1 MQSMNKKRIAA
12 AQRNVA
18 RLSHILLPGVFCF
31 VFLFFAG
38 VESFAFGKKQAK
50 SSPAA
55 AVEETTDEADTLA
68 DSTTL
73 HTAPLTTIER
83 IEALIGEGNIEET
96 KTAFVSMNE
105 PNAVNGQGRNAVHF
119 AAADANSELADF
131 FIRLG
136 TDPDRQDND
145 GYTPLNI
152 SSELL
157 DNAVASVL
165 VRAGAF
171 IHHSPAGT
179 ESPAV
184 KAIKSGDDA
193 FLRALLTPEAMLS
206 TDGEGR
212 TVLHLASEAGMPPA
226 VTVILTS
233 GDDTTRL
240 ELVNKRDRTDRT
252 ALDYAF
258 LHRDSR
264 EHATVAEILI
274 QAGGFSSD
282 PFFLYFAPVVR
293 SLNFNQRAA
302 DGNSALHYA
311 VKERYSGFTLFLL
324 DHLADPNIKNTAG
337 DTALHESAR
346 IGDID
351 IMRALLDH
359 GANVNIQDGQ
369 GNTAMHIAIP
379 VDVHRA
385 ALELLFSYRANPNLR
400 DERGDSPAHIIVG
413 LNRPPDILETLL
425 KNGADVTIHNIEGK
439 TPLFLAVE
447 QNRTALLPLLVRY
460 NSDIFALTNDGKT
473 PFGLALGGNKEA
485 LNYLITGETVLQNDT
500 NGNTPLLV
508 AVQSAVDVEIVQR
521 ILDRN
526 ALVNARNQ
534 EGDTALH
541 VAVRQNLAAIG
552 DLLVARGADVFAQN
566 AKGES
571 PIYLTFYSP
580 GDIRVYSP
588 NDIRDWMLTPPVL
601 TARDGLGNTLLH
613 YATQWKL
620 NSAIPLIA
628 SKGASLE
635 AANVTGETP
644 LFIAVKIDSSPT
656 VQALLT
662 AGASISGRDTLGN
675 TALHTAV
682 RWNALSAAETLISAK
697 IDINAYNLYGKTP
710 LHDAVRLGVFGMEVL
725 LVDSGAYLEARD
737 RDGNTPLAE
746 AVLKGS
752 FRSSEHLINSG
763 ANVSTRNNNGDTPLL
778 VAVEMERSDLV
789 GLLLDKQAQI
799 HAKDADGESPF
810 TVALKTSPRMMLTLL
825 AKGRDQTDDTGR
837 TPLHIALSYNMP
849 ETDIETIAN
858 WQGNTSAVDSEG
870 RTALRYAVDRANW
883 DAAKFLANDGANVF
897 SIARDGKTPAE
908 ITLATENR
916 DAVRAVFGGKAIG
929 SRDPE
934 GNNILHYAARTST
947 ASIVSLLIELG
958 ADKTARN
965 TSGDTPY
972 DIARRWNRQDIM
984 AILR

>member
-1 MQSMNKKRIAA
+1 MNKKCIRAGQKKVFA
-12 AQRNVA
+12 MPG
-18 RLSHILLPGVFCF
+18 ILLIGIFCF
-31 VFLFFAG
+31 VFMFFPG
-38 VESFAFGKKQAK
+38 LDSFAFGKKQAESK
-50 SSPAA
+50 PADET
-55 AVEETTDEADTLA
+55 VEEITTID
-68 DSTTL
+68 
-73 HTAPLTTIER
+73 HTALDPIDR
-83 IEALIGEGNIEET
+83 IEAFIGDGNVDGA
-96 KTAFVSMNE
+96 KTAFVSMSD
-105 PNAVNGQGRNAVHF
+105 PNVVNSQGRNTVHF
-119 AAADANSELADF
+119 AAAAGNSELADF

-136 TDPDRQDND
+136 AEPDLEDND

-152 SSELL
+152 STDLL
-157 DNAVASVL
+157 DGATASVL
-165 VRAGAF
+165 VKNWAF
-171 IHHSPAGT
+171 IHHSPDGIQ
-179 ESPAV
+179 SPAV
-184 KAIKSGDDA
+184 KAIESKDDA
-193 FLRALLTPEAMLS
+193 FLRALLTPETMLS

-212 TVLHLASEAGMPPA
+212 TVLHLASDAGA
-226 VTVILTS
+226 SVAITSILGS
-233 GDDTTRL
+233 GDDITRG
-240 ELVNKRDRTDRT
+240 ELINKRDKTDRT

-258 LHRDSR
+258 MNRDSR
-264 EHATVAEILI
+264 NHATVAEILI

-311 VKERYSGFTLFLL
+311 AKERYRGFTLFLL
-324 DHLADPNIKNTAG
+324 DHMADPNIKNTTG

-346 IGDID
+346 IGDIE
-351 IMRALLDH
+351 IMKALLDH

-379 VDVHRA
+379 IEVHRA
-385 ALELLFSYRANPNLR
+385 ALELLISYQANSNLR
-400 DERGDSPAHIIVG
+400 DERGDSPAHIVIS
-413 LNRPPDILETLL
+413 LNRTPDILETLL

-460 NSDIFALTNDGKT
+460 NSDIFAITNDGKT
-473 PFGLALGGNKEA
+473 PFGLALDGNKEA
-485 LNYLITGETVLQNDT
+485 LNSLITGDTVLQSDN
-500 NGNTPLLV
+500 NGNTPLIV
-508 AVQSAVDVEIVQR
+508 AVQSAVDSEIVQR

-526 ALVNARNQ
+526 ALINARNQ

-541 VAVRQNLAAIG
+541 IAVRKNLAAIG
-552 DLLVARGADVFAQN
+552 DLLIARGADVFAQN

-580 GDIRVYSP
+580 GDARE
-588 NDIRDWMLTPPVL
+588 WMLAPIVL

-620 NSAIPLIA
+620 DSSIPMIA
-628 SKGASLE
+628 SRGASLE

-656 VQALLT
+656 VEALLK
-662 AGASISGRDTLGN
+662 AGASIAGRDALGN

-682 RWNALSAAETLISAK
+682 RWNALSASDTLISSK
-697 IDINAYNLYGKTP
+697 IDINAYNLYAKTP
-710 LHDAVRLGVFGMEVL
+710 LHDAVRLGVFGMESL
-725 LVDSGAYLEARD
+725 LVERGAYLEARD
-737 RDGNTPLAE
+737 KEGNTPLIE

-752 FRSSEHLINSG
+752 YRSAEHLINSG
-763 ANVSTRNNNGDTPLL
+763 ATVSTRNNNGDTPLL
-778 VAVEMERSDLV
+778 IAVEGERSDLV

-810 TVALKTSPRMMLTLL
+810 TIALKTSPRMMLTLL
-825 AKGRDQTDDTGR
+825 AKGRDQTDDAGR

-849 ETDIETIAN
+849 ETDIETIAT
-858 WQGNTSAVDSEG
+858 WLGNTAAVDSEG

-883 DAAKFLANDGANVF
+883 DAAKFLANDGADVF
-897 SIARDGKTPAE
+897 SVARDGKTPAE

-929 SRDPE
+929 SRDSE
-934 GNNILHYAARTST
+934 GNNILHYAARIST
-947 ASIVSLLIELG
+947 GMVVSLLIELG
-958 ADKTARN
+958 ADKTSRN
-965 TSGDTPY
+965 TSGDTAY